1 MPSSRTAAPS
11 DAALEELLDN
21 VLAEVGTTSGPISQD
36 IERVYVA
43 RGDIVADKYLVEGLL
58 GEGGMAFVIVAK
70 HVKLGEK
77 VALKFLHKQFLQKA
91 DLVERF
97 AREAQAACRIK
108 NEHVARVYDV
118 GSIRLTDPA
127 VDAPFLVMEYLEG
140 HDFSTELEQTG
151 PFAIAEAVE
160 LTMQVCQALA
170 VAHAQGIVHRDIKP
184 ENLFLVG
191 KGTLRSVKVLDFG
204 ISKLALTGKAFAEA
218 EQSLTGSLTLGTPLY
233 MSPEQIRSTRSVDP
247 RSDIWSLGI
256 VLYEILTAKTAF
268 EADTVTELCAAVLET
283 TPRPILE
290 LRPEV
295 PPGLAAI
302 VARCFEKDPA
312 NRFQNVAELSI
323 ALLKYAPKRARLTAE
338 RTSQVIRAAR
348 PSAGSQH
355 ELDIPTTMP
364 PPADGSLQVIATPAE
379 LRPMPLPQIEP
390 IDVGST
396 TVNTRQLTVGAK
408 KGASPA
414 LWVGTILLLASA
426 LGLAFYFTRGEK
438 PAATDTPAATPTTTT
453 AAATATPSAAVST
466 APVAAPI
473 VPVIVPAVTTKPAL
487 VDTPKVT
494 RPGRPGAVA
503 APAHTTVPAHTAP
516 VATTVATVA
525 PTAPAPTSTAK
536 RNPDLGY

>member
-1 MPSSRTAAPS
+1 MSTRSAAPS

-21 VLAEVGTTSGPISQD
+21 VLAEVGPTGPISQD
-36 IERVYVA
+36 VERIYVS
-43 RGDIVADKYLVEGLL
+43 RGDLVADKYLVEGLL

-77 VALKFLHKQFLQKA
+77 VALKFLHKQFLEKA

-97 AREAQAACRIK
+97 AREAQAASRIK

-118 GSIRLTDPA
+118 GSIPLTNPT

-140 HDFSTELEQTG
+140 HDVCTEIQTEG
-151 PFAIAEAVE
+151 PFAIADAVE
-160 LTMQVCQALA
+160 LTMQACQALA

-191 KGTLRSVKVLDFG
+191 KGTLRAVKVLDFG

-218 EQSLTGSLTLGTPLY
+218 EKSLTGSLTLGTPLY
-233 MSPEQIRSTRSVDP
+233 MSPEQIRSSRSVDP

-256 VLYEILTAKTAF
+256 VLYEMLTAKTAF
-268 EADTVTELCAAVLET
+268 DADSVTELCAAVLET
-283 TPRPILE
+283 SPKPILE

-302 VARCFEKDPA
+302 VARCYEKEPA

-348 PSAGSQH
+348 PTAGSQH
-355 ELDIPTTMP
+355 ELDIPETLP
-364 PPADGSLQVIATPAE
+364 PPNDGSLNAMAVMPTPAE
-379 LRPMPLPQIEP
+379 LRPLALPHVESLG
-390 IDVGST
+390 DVGST
-396 TVNTRQLTVGAK
+396 TVTTRRLSPPDSK
-408 KGASPA
+408 PSPA
-414 LWVGTILLLASA
+414 LWVGAIALLAVA
-426 LGLAFYFTRGEK
+426 LGLAFWFSRGDK
-438 PAATDTPAATPTTTT
+438 PAATDTPAPTTSVVQANVTPPVATNTTAAST
-453 AAATATPSAAVST
+453 AAAT
-466 APVAAPI
+466 
-473 VPVIVPAVTTKPAL
+473 KPATTTEPRPAAL
-487 VDTPKVT
+487 GT
-494 RPGRPGAVA
+494 RPVVGRPGA
-503 APAHTTVPAHTAP
+503 PAHAVPAHTAP
-516 VATTVATVA
+516 VTAVVVPVPT
-525 PTAPAPTSTAK
+525 TAPAPTPTSTVK